1 MVLKKQKI
9 LIVMLFLFLFFVSS
23 ACGAGKNT
31 EEKNEVSI
39 GVLVP
44 LNGAQTQAGT
54 EVTQLLELIE
64 DVVNKSSELSLPFHE
79 GIGLPE
85 LNGAKIRFVIGDS
98 STPDIAMVEAER
110 LITEENVIGLT
121 GLLSSSSTKT
131 IMVPAERYE
140 VVLLG
145 EGTSE
150 TLTEAGYE
158 YFGRTYPGDDTF
170 IEDTFAYLREI
181 SNSSEKPINTVA
193 LVSEDSEFGANIA
206 SIERKWLNEYGFELV
221 EDISYSALA
230 SNVTSEVLRVRQANP
245 DAVIMSSYIA
255 DALLFM
261 STFKEQDYF
270 PSVLFGQRGGFA
282 SSDFVKNLGE
292 DANYVFSTARWN
304 TDMDN
309 QAAQDLA
316 EAFQEYSGGTELIGD
331 VMAVGWNAYLLAI
344 AANQAGST
352 KSDAIRAEMRKGLD
366 VAKEEDP
373 SGLLGY
379 QYDETGQN
387 QLASAII
394 VQVQDMDMV
403 TVYPEVLSTKKEIYP
418 SPNWRERKR

>member
-1 MVLKKQKI
+1 MVLKKRKI
-9 LIVMLFLFLFFVSS
+9 WILMFLFLLFFNTSCSVE
-23 ACGAGKNT
+23 KNT

-44 LNGAQTQAGT
+44 LNGAQTQAGK

-64 DVVNKSSELSLPFHE
+64 DVVNRPSDLSLPFHE
-79 GIGLPE
+79 GIGLPN
-85 LNGAKIRFVIGDS
+85 LNGVKIRFVIGDS

-150 TLTEAGYE
+150 TLTDAGYE

-170 IEDTFAYLREI
+170 IEDTFSYLREI
-181 SNSSEKPINTVA
+181 SNASDKPINTVA

-206 SIERKWLNEYGFELV
+206 LIERKWLNEYDFELV

-230 SNVTSEVLRVRQANP
+230 SNVTSEVLRIRQAKP

-261 STFKEQDYF
+261 STFREQDYF

-316 EAFQEYSGGTELIGD
+316 EAFQEYSDGTELIGD

-352 KSDAIRAEMRKGLD
+352 ESDAIRAEMRKGLD

-394 VQVQDMDMV
+394 VQVQDMEMV
-403 TVYPEVLSTKKEIYP
+403 TVYPEALSMQKEIYP

>member
-1 MVLKKQKI
+1 M
-9 LIVMLFLFLFFVSS
+9 FLFLLFFNT
-23 ACGAGKNT
+23 ACSVEKNT

-44 LNGAQTQAGT
+44 LNGAQTQAGK

-64 DVVNKSSELSLPFHE
+64 DVVNRPSDLSLPFHE
-79 GIGLPE
+79 GIGLPN
-85 LNGAKIRFVIGDS
+85 LNGVKIRFVIGDS

-150 TLTEAGYE
+150 TLTDAGYE

-170 IEDTFAYLREI
+170 IEDTFSYLREI
-181 SNSSEKPINTVA
+181 SNASDKPINTVA

-206 SIERKWLNEYGFELV
+206 LIERKWLNEYDFELV

-230 SNVTSEVLRVRQANP
+230 SNVTSEVLRIRQAKP

-261 STFKEQDYF
+261 STFREQDYF

-316 EAFQEYSGGTELIGD
+316 EAFQEYSDGTELIGD

-352 KSDAIRAEMRKGLD
+352 ESDAIRAEMRKGLD

-394 VQVQDMDMV
+394 VQVQDMEMV
-403 TVYPEVLSTKKEIYP
+403 TVYPEALSMQKEIYP

>member
-1 MVLKKQKI
+1 MVLKKRKI
-9 LIVMLFLFLFFVSS
+9 WILMFLFLLFFNT
-23 ACGAGKNT
+23 ACSVEKNT

-44 LNGAQTQAGT
+44 LNGAQTQAGK

-64 DVVNKSSELSLPFHE
+64 DVVNRPSDLSLPFHE
-79 GIGLPE
+79 GIGLPN
-85 LNGAKIRFVIGDS
+85 LNGVKIRFVIGDS

-150 TLTEAGYE
+150 TLTDAGYE

-170 IEDTFAYLREI
+170 IEDTFSYLREI
-181 SNSSEKPINTVA
+181 SNASDKPINTVA

-206 SIERKWLNEYGFELV
+206 LIERKWLNEYDFELV

-230 SNVTSEVLRVRQANP
+230 SNVTSEVLRIRQAKP

-261 STFKEQDYF
+261 STFREQDYF

-316 EAFQEYSGGTELIGD
+316 EAFQEYSDGTELIGD

-352 KSDAIRAEMRKGLD
+352 ESDAIRAEMRKGLD

-373 SGLLGY
+373 SG
-379 QYDETGQN
+379 

-394 VQVQDMDMV
+394 VQVQDMEMV
-403 TVYPEVLSTKKEIYP
+403 TVYPEALSMQKEIYP

>member
-1 MVLKKQKI
+1 MVLKKRKI
-9 LIVMLFLFLFFVSS
+9 WILMFLFLLFFNT
-23 ACGAGKNT
+23 ACSVEKNT

-44 LNGAQTQAGT
+44 LNGAQTQAGK

-64 DVVNKSSELSLPFHE
+64 DVVNRPSDLSLPFHE
-79 GIGLPE
+79 GIGLPN
-85 LNGAKIRFVIGDS
+85 LNGVKIRFVIGDS

-150 TLTEAGYE
+150 TLTDAGYE

-170 IEDTFAYLREI
+170 IEDTFSYLREI
-181 SNSSEKPINTVA
+181 SNASDKPINTVA

-206 SIERKWLNEYGFELV
+206 LIERKWLNEYDFELV

-230 SNVTSEVLRVRQANP
+230 SNVTSEVLRIRQAKP

-261 STFKEQDYF
+261 STFREQDYF

-316 EAFQEYSGGTELIGD
+316 EAFQEYSDGTELIGD

-352 KSDAIRAEMRKGLD
+352 ESDAIRAEMRKGLD

-379 QYDETGQN
+379 QYDETGQY

-394 VQVQDMDMV
+394 VQVQDMEMV
-403 TVYPEVLSTKKEIYP
+403 TVYPEALSMQKEIYP

>member
-1 MVLKKQKI
+1 MVLKKRKI
-9 LIVMLFLFLFFVSS
+9 WILMFLFLLFFNT
-23 ACGAGKNT
+23 ACSVEKNT

-39 GVLVP
+39 GVLGP
-44 LNGAQTQAGT
+44 LNGAQTQAGK

-64 DVVNKSSELSLPFHE
+64 DVVNRPSDLSLPFHE
-79 GIGLPE
+79 GIGLPN
-85 LNGAKIRFVIGDS
+85 LNGVKIRFVIGDS

-150 TLTEAGYE
+150 TLTDAGYE

-170 IEDTFAYLREI
+170 IEDTFSYLREI
-181 SNSSEKPINTVA
+181 SNASDKPINTVA

-206 SIERKWLNEYGFELV
+206 LIERKWLNEYDFELV

-230 SNVTSEVLRVRQANP
+230 SNVTSEVLRIRQAKP

-261 STFKEQDYF
+261 STFREQDYF

-316 EAFQEYSGGTELIGD
+316 EAFQEYSDGTELIGD

-352 KSDAIRAEMRKGLD
+352 ESDAIRAEMRKGLD

-394 VQVQDMDMV
+394 VQVQDMEMV
-403 TVYPEVLSTKKEIYP
+403 TVYPEALSMQKEIYP

>member
-1 MVLKKQKI
+1 MVLKKRKI
-9 LIVMLFLFLFFVSS
+9 WILMFLFLLFFNT
-23 ACGAGKNT
+23 ACSVEKNT

-44 LNGAQTQAGT
+44 LNGAQTQAGK

-64 DVVNKSSELSLPFHE
+64 DVVNRPSDLSLPFHE
-79 GIGLPE
+79 GIGLPN
-85 LNGAKIRFVIGDS
+85 LNGVKIRFVIGDS

-150 TLTEAGYE
+150 TLTDAGYE

-170 IEDTFAYLREI
+170 IEDTFSYLREI
-181 SNSSEKPINTVA
+181 SNASDKPINTVA

-206 SIERKWLNEYGFELV
+206 LIERKWLNEYDFELV

-230 SNVTSEVLRVRQANP
+230 SNVTSEVLRIRQAKP

-261 STFKEQDYF
+261 STFREQDYF

-316 EAFQEYSGGTELIGD
+316 EAFQEYSDGTELIGD

-352 KSDAIRAEMRKGLD
+352 ESDAIRAEMRKGLD

-394 VQVQDMDMV
+394 VQVQDMEMV
-403 TVYPEVLSTKKEIYP
+403 TVYPEALSMQKEIYP

>member
-1 MVLKKQKI
+1 
-9 LIVMLFLFLFFVSS
+9 
-23 ACGAGKNT
+23 
-31 EEKNEVSI
+31 
-39 GVLVP
+39 
-44 LNGAQTQAGT
+44 
-54 EVTQLLELIE
+54 
-64 DVVNKSSELSLPFHE
+64 
-79 GIGLPE
+79 
-85 LNGAKIRFVIGDS
+85 
-98 STPDIAMVEAER
+98 
-110 LITEENVIGLT
+110 
-121 GLLSSSSTKT
+121 
-131 IMVPAERYE
+131 
-140 VVLLG
+140 
-145 EGTSE
+145 
-150 TLTEAGYE
+150 
-158 YFGRTYPGDDTF
+158 
-170 IEDTFAYLREI
+170 
-181 SNSSEKPINTVA
+181 
-193 LVSEDSEFGANIA
+193 
-206 SIERKWLNEYGFELV
+206 
-221 EDISYSALA
+221 
-230 SNVTSEVLRVRQANP
+230 
-245 DAVIMSSYIA
+245 MSSYIA

-261 STFKEQDYF
+261 STFREQDYF

-316 EAFQEYSGGTELIGD
+316 EAFQEYSDGTELIGD

-352 KSDAIRAEMRKGLD
+352 ESDAIRAEMRKGLD

-394 VQVQDMDMV
+394 VQVQDMEMV
-403 TVYPEVLSTKKEIYP
+403 TVYPEALSMQKEIYP